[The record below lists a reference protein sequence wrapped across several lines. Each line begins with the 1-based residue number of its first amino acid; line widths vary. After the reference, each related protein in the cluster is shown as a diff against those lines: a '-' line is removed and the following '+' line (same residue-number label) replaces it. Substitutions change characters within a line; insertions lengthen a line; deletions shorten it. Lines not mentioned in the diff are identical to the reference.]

1 MMLKGLSNLT
11 RNFAKFRRFRVAHFW
26 GLLLG
31 ILIVIGGSVSS
42 LWAQQLQPVTLTML
56 MNALE
61 VPSWRDV
68 LVPKFE
74 AEHPNIKINIIEGPN
89 QTNLQEDLYTSAFL
103 LGDSPYDLIMMD
115 VIWTGKFAAAGWLMD
130 LSDRISPT
138 ELKTEFLDKDV
149 EGGMYNGKLYR
160 MPFRSDMGMFY
171 YREDL
176 LTAAGYEPPTTFAEL
191 IEISQALQQQD
202 AAPWGYLW
210 QGRQYEGL
218 SAMFVE
224 VLEGFGGFWVNPD
237 NLEVG
242 LDRPE
247 ALAAVNFLI
256 DTIQTGVSPSGVTT
270 YAEEETRRLFQS
282 GAAVFLRSWPYVW
295 ALANQDSA
303 VAGKIGIK
311 PMVSTP
317 DHPPGSCL
325 GGWGFGIT
333 KTTRHPDAAWQ
344 AVEYFSSL
352 EAQREFILET
362 GYVPSRKQLFNDP
375 AVVAKYP
382 HYPQLLEV
390 AETAVLRPP
399 IPQYAQAS
407 DILQRYL
414 NGALTG
420 RFDPEKAMQSAANE
434 TRRLLGATS

>member
-1 MMLKGLSNLT
+1 MTKDLLKFKRVRT
-11 RNFAKFRRFRVAHFW
+11 FRALGVLFGVLVA
-26 GLLLG
+26 LLLG
-31 ILIVIGGSVSS
+31 MGTLF
-42 LWAQQLQPVTLTML
+42 AQQPQPVTLTIL

-61 VPSWRDV
+61 VSSWRDV
-68 LVPKFE
+68 LVPSFE
-74 AEHPNIKINIIEGPN
+74 AKHPNIKIEIIEGPN

-115 VIWTGKFAAAGWLMD
+115 VIWTGKFAAAGWLLD
-130 LSDRISPT
+130 LSDRVSQD
-138 ELKTEFLDKDV
+138 ELRAGFLAKDI
-149 EGGMYNGKLYR
+149 EGGMYNDKLYR

-171 YREDL
+171 YRRDL
-176 LTAAGYEPPTTFAEL
+176 LETAGYEPPETFEEL
-191 IEISQALQQQD
+191 MKISQDLQQQKV
-202 AAPWGYLW
+202 AQWGYLW

-237 NLEVG
+237 TLEVG

-247 ALAAVNFLI
+247 SISAVNFLI
-256 DTIQTGVSPSGVTT
+256 STIQSGVSPSGVTT
-270 YAEEETRRLFQS
+270 YAEEESRRLFQS
-282 GAAVFLRSWPYVW
+282 GEAVFLRSWPYVW
-295 ALANQDSA
+295 ALANQDSPI
-303 VAGKIGIK
+303 AGKIGIK
-311 PMVSTP
+311 PMVSTANH
-317 DHPPGSCL
+317 DPGACL

-333 KTTRHPDAAWQ
+333 KTTRHPDEAWQ
-344 AVEYFSSL
+344 AVEYFTSA
-352 EAQREFILET
+352 EAQRQFILNT

-375 AVVAKYP
+375 EIVAKYP

-420 RFDPEKAMQSAANE
+420 RFNPEKAMQSAANE
-434 TRRLLGATS
+434 TRRLLEVR